1 MLVLAVEPVDS
12 LVEQAIDKGVVAA
25 LLAFFQALDAQF
37 LLALVYHAIGTLAH
51 REELGGIGGALAWR
65 RELKLV
71 AFSSSFTAS
80 FA

>member
-37 LLALVYHAIGTLAH
+37 LLALVYHAVGTLAH
-51 REELGGIGGALAWR
+51 RQELGGIGGTLAWR
-65 RELKLV
+65 LLHFFLELV
-71 AFSSSFTAS
+71 AVHCECG
-80 FA
+80 